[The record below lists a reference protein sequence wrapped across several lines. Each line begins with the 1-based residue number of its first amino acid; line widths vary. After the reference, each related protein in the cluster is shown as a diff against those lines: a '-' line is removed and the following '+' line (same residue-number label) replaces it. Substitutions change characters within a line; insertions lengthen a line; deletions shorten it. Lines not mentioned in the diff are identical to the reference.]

1 MQKPQSYSKT
11 ISSTYSDVMEN
22 GHSHSEGKKVIND
35 STKPYV
41 QIDELHNGH
50 IEHYMVP
57 RNTMSTKPT
66 KTIINI
72 STHNPMILDNQT
84 ITKKKKSKT
93 SKKTTKSKKSKT
105 SKKTTKSKKS
115 KKSKISKKTTKSK
128 KSKTSKKNTKSK
140 KSKTSKKSTKSK

>member
-1 MQKPQSYSKT
+1 
-11 ISSTYSDVMEN
+11 
-22 GHSHSEGKKVIND
+22 
-35 STKPYV
+35 
-41 QIDELHNGH
+41 
-50 IEHYMVP
+50 MVP

-115 KKSKISKKTTKSK
+115 KKSK
-128 KSKTSKKNTKSK
+128 
-140 KSKTSKKSTKSK
+140 TSKKSTKSK